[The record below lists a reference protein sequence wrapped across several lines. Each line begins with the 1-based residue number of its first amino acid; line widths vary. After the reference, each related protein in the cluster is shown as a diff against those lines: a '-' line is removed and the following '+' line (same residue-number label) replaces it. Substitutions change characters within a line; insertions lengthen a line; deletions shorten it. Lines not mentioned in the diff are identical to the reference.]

1 MPTYQN
7 ATPPSSLFS
16 GDVGFSF
23 NKAARRPRPAI
34 PPKKKLWKSQRFRLA
49 SRRISYIM
57 LTTKSA
63 TARRPQPDSRK
74 GFDKIRGPLCPATVP
89 FCAEV
94 GLRE

>member
-7 ATPPSSLFS
+7 VTPPSSVFS

-34 PPKKKLWKSQRFRLA
+34 SPKKKLWKSQRFRLT

-63 TARRPQPDSRK
+63 TSPPSA
-74 GFDKIRGPLCPATVP
+74 G
-89 FCAEV
+89 
-94 GLRE
+94 